1 MTPARRGLFQLAS
14 ALHMTVQQIEKN
26 MTVGELVEWIEF
38 FNSDKKSDEVDLA
51 SATPQQLGA
60 LFRG

>member
-14 ALHMTVQQIEKN
+14 ALHMTVQQLERN
-26 MTVGELVEWIEF
+26 MPIGELMEWMEF
-38 FNSDKKSDEVDLA
+38 YRTQETGEVDLA
-51 SATPQQLGA
+51 SASPQQLGA

>member
-14 ALHMTVQQIEKN
+14 ALHMTVQQLERN
-26 MTVGELVEWIEF
+26 MPIGELMEWMEF
-38 FNSDKKSDEVDLA
+38 FRTEQTKDEIDLA
-51 SATPQQLGA
+51 SASPQQLGA